1 MAQSIHDKQE
11 NFKAVAAEVTSKP
24 EAELT
29 KEDAAHLMSAE
40 VRLPFFFWNTTTSH
54 GTAVPTCRCH

>member
-11 NFKAVAAEVTSKP
+11 NLKAVASEVTSKP

-29 KEDAAHLMSAE
+29 KEDASRLMSAE
-40 VRLPFFFWNTTTSH
+40 V
-54 GTAVPTCRCH
+54 CH